1 MKETFENLIFNQLDL
16 TVYGEDKNAVKKKKE
31 TVEKKKEIVE
41 KKKETVEK
49 KKIVDDKCKEGVG
62 NMKVT
67 VQKNSDCKQ
76 PKI

>member
-1 MKETFENLIFNQLDL
+1 MKETFENLILNQLDL

-31 TVEKKKEIVE
+31 TVEM
-41 KKKETVEK
+41 

-76 PKI
+76 PKISLFCK